1 MNEWVEKKSELMKEK
16 GIHIQLYCIY
26 SVLEKSSLI
35 LSSFYLSLPKNLSIL
50 QVKKGNWKNDKRNR
64 EKEKKENE
72 RKTERRKG
80 GIE

>member
-35 LSSFYLSLPKNLSIL
+35 LSSFNLSLPKNLSIL
-50 QVKKGNWKNDKRNR
+50 QVKKGNWKNDAKQRKR
-64 EKEKKENE
+64 KE

-80 GIE
+80 EIE